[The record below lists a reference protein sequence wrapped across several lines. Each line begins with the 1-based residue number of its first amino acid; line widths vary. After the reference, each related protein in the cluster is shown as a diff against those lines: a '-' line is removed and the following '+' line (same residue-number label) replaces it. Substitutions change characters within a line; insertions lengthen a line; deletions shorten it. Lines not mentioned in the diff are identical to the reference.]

1 MSVIHGSVIEDCTVA
16 RVAQRRRR
24 GAGSVVRKTLEEV
37 RLLVLLEPIPEKV
50 WALGVETAH
59 LLTRH
64 NCTLPFSGL

>member
-1 MSVIHGSVIEDCTVA
+1 MSVIHGSVIEDCSVA
-16 RVAQRRRR
+16 RVAQRRG